1 MRLPI
6 LLVAAVT
13 SLFAQDPYAIVRRA
27 VELDAQAPQ
36 FPSDYAFDKRV
47 ATTSLDKNGKPT
59 GTQVA
64 DFEVIMLLGQQ
75 VDRVVARDGKPL
87 DAPYLAKERVGF
99 DKAFT
104 QAAMLTEQQR
114 LAKTQEAERKDRK
127 QREFLKALPDV
138 YELALIG
145 VETIDGRA
153 AYRIDAKPRKGAKLP
168 GFGPKRTFFK
178 LYGSLWIDVESN
190 QWVKVDTVVNDTL
203 SWGLFLARIQPG
215 SRILFERRL
224 LGDLWVPT
232 RIGGRFVARFFGF
245 KGFAL
250 EQETTFTNFRRYRAE
265 SRIEDVR
272 EVQR

>member
-1 MRLPI
+1 MRLLV
-6 LLVAAVT
+6 LLAVALT
-13 SLFAQDPYAIVRRA
+13 SLWAQDPYAIVRRA

-36 FPSDYAFDKRV
+36 FPSDFAFDKRV
-47 ATTSLDKNGKPT
+47 ATTSLDKNAKPS
-59 GTQVA
+59 GTKVA
-64 DFEVIMLLGQQ
+64 DFEVIMLLGQP
-75 VDRVVARDGKPL
+75 VERVVARDGKSLEPQ
-87 DAPYLAKERVGF
+87 YLAKERVGF
-99 DKAFT
+99 DKAFA
-104 QAAMLTEQQR
+104 QAATLTEQQR
-114 LAKTQEAERKDRK
+114 LAKTLEAERKDRK
-127 QREFLKALPDV
+127 QREFLKALPNV
-138 YELALIG
+138 YELTLAG
-145 VETIDGRA
+145 QDVIDGRA

-178 LYGSLWIDVESN
+178 LYGSMWIDVESN

-250 EQETTFTNFRRYRAE
+250 EQETTFTNYRRFRTE

-272 EVQR
+272 EVNP